1 MEQPTKIEKNIED
14 IAEAVFYLKD
24 NAAARDQDV
33 KDINKDVKD
42 INRNVEDLVEMVSYI
57 KDNAITRDDLHQEL
71 QNYATK
77 DDLRQELQNYPTK
90 EDMARM
96 NYDLKCYID
105 DKNADLAA
113 DLGDKIYRKSEIDKS
128 FKREVIDVFK
138 KNSLVDQAQLQH
150 LQDLV

>member
-1 MEQPTKIEKNIED
+1 MEQQTKTEKNIED
-14 IAEAVFYLKD
+14 IVEAVFYLKD

-33 KDINKDVKD
+33 KDINKEVKD
-42 INRNVEDLVEMVSYI
+42 INKNVEDLVEMVSYI
-57 KDNAITRDDLHQEL
+57 KDNAITRDDL
-71 QNYATK
+71 
-77 DDLRQELQNYPTK
+77 RQELQNYPTK
-90 EDMARM
+90 EDMAKL